1 MEYRIGKHFEN
12 QWNKSWF
19 FKKKKKTNEVDRPSV
34 KFNKKR
40 EDSNY

>member
-19 FKKKKKTNEVDRPSV
+19 FKKKKTNEVDRPSA
-34 KFNKKR
+34 KLNKKR